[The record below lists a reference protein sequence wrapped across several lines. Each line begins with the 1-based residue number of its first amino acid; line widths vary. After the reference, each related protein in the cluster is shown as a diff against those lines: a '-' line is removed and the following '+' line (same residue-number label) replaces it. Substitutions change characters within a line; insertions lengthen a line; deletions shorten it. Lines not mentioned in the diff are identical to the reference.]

1 MLKRRSVTKKRIKR
15 EKILNYFGYL
25 LISVCL
31 LYESQIELDNFV
43 LLYISPCS
51 LNLNR
56 RNVV

>member
-1 MLKRRSVTKKRIKR
+1 MLKRRSVTRKRIKR

-43 LLYISPCS
+43 LLYISPYS
-51 LNLNR
+51 FNLNR